1 VASDRAC
8 IFSLA
13 PAMLAVALLAACAAP
28 APSAAPPAAPTTLAA
43 PAPAAPAPAAP
54 GIAPAARAPSAGDEA
69 RTEQYFDAIRSEP
82 PLLGAFLRQMPKGG
96 DLHNHLS
103 GAIYAESYIA
113 WAAHDGL
120 CVDKQAMALTR
131 PPCAAPRTIPAVQVY
146 GDGALYSELIDA
158 LSMRNYRLY
167 RQSGHDHFFATFA
180 KFDAV
185 EQRRSG
191 DMLAEAA
198 ERAAADHVAYLELM
212 VSPGMD
218 AARKLGALVGW
229 DSDLARLRDKLL
241 AAGLAEIVAPVRA
254 DLDRNE
260 AILRQRLGCDGA
272 APKPGCKVEIRYLA
286 QVIRTFPREQ
296 VFAQDLLAFELA
308 KADPRVV
315 GLNLVA
321 PEDDPIT
328 LRDYTLQ
335 MNMLGFLGRE
345 WPEVKLSLHAGE
357 LAPGLVPPEDL
368 RFHIRQAV
376 EIAGARRI
384 GHGVDIL
391 HEDDPWGLLREM
403 AARHVLVEIN
413 LTSNAQILGI
423 KGDRHPFETYRR
435 FGVPLALSTDDEGVS
450 RIDLSEE
457 FLRAA
462 LTYHLSYGDLKTL
475 ARNSLEHAFL
485 PGDSLWQSDGSFV
498 PRAVCADGT
507 LGAANPAPDCA
518 RFLAGSEKAQA
529 QWRLEGEFVR
539 FEAQPWAGR

>member
-8 IFSLA
+8 IFRLA
-13 PAMLAVALLAACAAP
+13 PALLVLALLAGCAAP
-28 APSAAPPAAPTTLAA
+28 APSAAPPAPTTLAA
-43 PAPAAPAPAAP
+43 PAPAAPAAP
-54 GIAPAARAPSAGDEA
+54 PPSAGDEA
-69 RTEQYFDAIRSEP
+69 RTAHYFDAIRGDP

-103 GAIYAESYIA
+103 GAIYAENFIA

-131 PPCAAPRTIPAVQVY
+131 PPCAAPRAIPAVQVY
-146 GDGALYSELIDA
+146 GDGALYSRLIDA

-180 KFDAV
+180 KFDAA
-185 EQRRSG
+185 EQRRGG

-198 ERAAADHVAYLELM
+198 GRAAEDHVSYLELM

-229 DSDLARLRDKLL
+229 DSDLARLQDKLL
-241 AAGLAEIVAPVRA
+241 AAGLAEIIAPVRA

-260 AILRQRLGCDGA
+260 TILRQRLGCDGA

-296 VFAQDLLAFELA
+296 VFAQSLLAFELA

-328 LRDYTLQ
+328 LRDYSLQ
-335 MNMLGFLGRE
+335 MRMLGFLGKE

-423 KGDRHPFETYRR
+423 KGERHPFETYRR

-462 LTYHLSYGDLKTL
+462 LTYHLSFGDLKTL
-475 ARNSLEHAFL
+475 ARNSLEYAFL
-485 PGDSLWQSDGSFV
+485 PGDSLWQSEGSFV
-498 PRAVCADGT
+498 PRMACADGAP
-507 LGAANPAPDCA
+507 GAADPAPDCA

-529 QWRLEGEFVR
+529 EWRLEGEFVR